1 MKQFNDI
8 MTKGQHRYSPTE
20 EVNSDCQ
27 ENIIFSC
34 ESSFKIMIILKG
46 ISIKKTLQF
55 PREDKNFTLL
65 RQQTESSAE
74 KVSFQITLKSRVKQ
88 ALW

>member
-1 MKQFNDI
+1 

-27 ENIIFSC
+27 ENMIFSC

-74 KVSFQITLKSRVKQ
+74 KVSFQITLTSRYRVEQ

>member
-1 MKQFNDI
+1 
-8 MTKGQHRYSPTE
+8 
-20 EVNSDCQ
+20 
-27 ENIIFSC
+27 
-34 ESSFKIMIILKG
+34 MIILKG